1 MGVAKQAGFARRAT
15 TAMFGSEDF
24 FASAV
29 LQRWLS
35 LDYQSMIR
43 KMSFIN
49 RY

>member
-29 LQRWLS
+29 QRWLS